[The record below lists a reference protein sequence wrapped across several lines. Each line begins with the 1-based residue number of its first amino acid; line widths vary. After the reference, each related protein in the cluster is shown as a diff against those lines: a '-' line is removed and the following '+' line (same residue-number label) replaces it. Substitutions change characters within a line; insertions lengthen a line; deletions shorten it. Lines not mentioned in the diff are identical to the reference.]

1 MPYHRSM
8 SGTLSNQSHTT
19 NDPGCPK
26 NTTSLRCFNGMIK
39 LKRTGS
45 CSYMYSRAVCVVHY
59 LKWSCVLQQYRM
71 TPSKSKSELTPGENM
86 SKVFLYRTYA
96 MPRNTCIFRL
106 ITKTTIFLCV
116 LASTTYFK
124 I

>member
-59 LKWSCVLQQYRM
+59 LKWSCISHCM
-71 TPSKSKSELTPGENM
+71 APSKSELTPGENM

-96 MPRNTCIFRL
+96 MPRNTCIFRP
-106 ITKTTIFLCV
+106 ITKTTTFLCV
-116 LASTTYFK
+116 LASTTDFK